1 MIKQAQKYC
10 RHFEILFDVRC
21 STVDCTT
28 GTVHSSTQEPA
39 PICQSCEKYLASEC
53 HGHKAFLHSCKEAY
67 RWDGMYINFC
77 SLGLVLVSV
86 FLSDEK
92 GDLAGGMVAGP
103 LCVGN
108 LDDCLAEL
116 PHPELRRMVAKMPTY
131 SPEQLQSLAETMSA
145 IAAYISGA
153 SHGRSGRYFFR
164 QESLL
169 NNIYAEKI
177 KSFSDQDYYTYPIS
191 QERKLRSAI
200 RNRDKEGAENILNQ
214 ILAYIYVSNNS
225 NLEAIKPRITE
236 LMIVISRAA
245 IDTGADMVQVD
256 TLTQNSLKHIDTF
269 KTIEDLS
276 AWISNIMHSFIA
288 AAFDYERLKHAET
301 IHRVNKYVQTHY
313 QTKLTLDEIAANA
326 HLSKTYLC
334 NIFKAE
340 TGETIANY
348 INRVRIEKSKLLLP
362 DDSLTIVQIA
372 NMCGFEDQSYFT
384 KIFKSYTGITPKK
397 YRESRK
403 R

>member
-1 MIKQAQKYC
+1 MIKQAEKYC
-10 RHFEILFDVRC
+10 RHFENLMDVQC
-21 STVDCTT
+21 STVDCSTD
-28 GTVHSSTQEPA
+28 TVYFSAGEPSE
-39 PICQSCEKYLASEC
+39 ICRKCEKYLGSQC
-53 HGHKAFLHSCKEAY
+53 NGHRAFVHSCREAY

-86 FLSDEK
+86 FLSDEQ
-92 GDLAGGMVAGP
+92 GDLAGGIVAGP

-108 LDDCLAEL
+108 LDDCLGEL
-116 PHPELRRMVAKMPTY
+116 HHPELRRMVAKMPTY
-131 SPEQLQSLAETMSA
+131 SPEQLQSLAEIMSG
-145 IAAYISGA
+145 IAAYISGV

-169 NNIYAEKI
+169 NNIFAEKI

-200 RNRDKEGAENILNQ
+200 RGRDKEGAENILNQ

-225 NLEAIKPRITE
+225 NLDAIKPRITE
-236 LMIVISRAA
+236 LLIVISRAA
-245 IDTGADMVQVD
+245 MDTGADMAQVD
-256 TLTQNSLKHIDTF
+256 ALTQNSLKHIDTF

-288 AAFDYERLKHAET
+288 TAFDYERLKHAQT
-301 IHRVNKYVQTHY
+301 IHRVNQYVQNHY
-313 QTKLTLDEIAANA
+313 QSKLTLDEIAANA

-334 NIFKAE
+334 NIFKNE

-362 DDSLTIVQIA
+362 DETLTIVQIA
-372 NMCGFEDQSYFT
+372 NMCWFEDQSYFT
-384 KIFKSYTGITPKK
+384 KIFKSYVGITPKK